1 MKSIICNHFS
11 APENYVSS
19 LEAALAR
26 LGQYIDAEQETLGR
40 VLAQSSRWQATSSLN
55 RIMQLHLA
63 PDGGPVE
70 LRELLEEAQ
79 FALEYILETLRGIS
93 CNQTTVSAWGLS
105 GPASFDVHLRWSA
118 ARLQEIVGTLRWAL
132 ASLS

>member
-26 LGQYIDAEQETLGR
+26 LGPYI
-40 VLAQSSRWQATSSLN
+40 
-55 RIMQLHLA
+55 
-63 PDGGPVE
+63 
-70 LRELLEEAQ
+70 LEEAQ